1 MTWCDISPL
10 SSSFLDV
17 SDPLQIGLRSD
28 LKLNL
33 LMIFN
38 PVWGLIKSFFIHK
51 KMKSMKTGEYQK
63 YIDGIGFRKLRG
75 CKKVSV

>member
-17 SDPLQIGLRSD
+17 SDPLQVGLRSD

-38 PVWGLIKSFFIHK
+38 PVQGLFKSFLIPK
-51 KMKSMKTGEYQK
+51 NMKSMKT
-63 YIDGIGFRKLRG
+63 
-75 CKKVSV
+75 

>member
-17 SDPLQIGLRSD
+17 SDPLQVGLRSD
-28 LKLNL
+28 LKFNL
-33 LMIFN
+33 RMVFN
-38 PVWGLIKSFFIHK
+38 PVWGLIESLFIHK

-63 YIDGIGFRKLRG
+63 CNDGIGFSKLRG